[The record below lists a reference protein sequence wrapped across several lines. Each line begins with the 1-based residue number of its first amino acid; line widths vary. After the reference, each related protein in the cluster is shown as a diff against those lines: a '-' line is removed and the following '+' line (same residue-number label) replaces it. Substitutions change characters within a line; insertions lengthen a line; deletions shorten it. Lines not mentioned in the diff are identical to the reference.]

1 MASLLLALTHGSA
14 TTWMLAMK
22 LLAARGVEN
31 VSGYP
36 EALVMIALGMN
47 KAEQY
52 LKVNH
57 SPIKSF
63 SILTVT
69 HVQVAYGVVVCYICA
84 IYASKAAALAFYYTL
99 YQRFSWK
106 MKVTL
111 HLVTAFTTCAFLANI
126 FLNLLWCM
134 PLRKNWQV

>member
-1 MASLLLALTHGSA
+1 LRKRHLRQNLQANDYLITASLLLALTHGSA

-57 SPIKSF
+57 SPIKNCF
-63 SILTVT
+63 P
-69 HVQVAYGVVVCYICA
+69 Y
-84 IYASKAAALAFYYTL
+84 
-99 YQRFSWK
+99 
-106 MKVTL
+106 
-111 HLVTAFTTCAFLANI
+111 
-126 FLNLLWCM
+126 
-134 PLRKNWQV
+134 